1 MVKISVNGDDKAVG
15 TKLFFI
21 PELWE
26 NGKAKGKSAE
36 ANEING
42 QLKEVFARLTNHYHR
57 ILREEDFVT
66 AEKLRNAFLG
76 VGVMENCILKDFE
89 HMNKE
94 FGAMVEKGQRAKSTY
109 NKYLAVYNHFK
120 TFLWEKKKRTDMAY
134 KELTKEIITDF
145 DKYLR
150 VEKGLSA
157 NTLWIYTMLLLSLTD
172 KAWRRGIVRTDPFSE
187 YNLEMQETDR
197 GYLTEEELRITLWM
211 NGNHIAYARFDGI
224 LMIDGA
230 SLAALFSRNRVAT
243 IYEDVA
249 QQRGKPGRPG
259 RLRRLLDTPLDA
271 FGLSQRI
278 VRACQELGVFT
289 VEHLLVHLRRFR
301 FSRLY
306 CVRNFGS
313 GSAAETLRRLRQD
326 GLTDGGSPRDF
337 KVLYP

>member
-1 MVKISVNGDDKAVG
+1 MNGIGWITV
-15 TKLFFI
+15 
-21 PELWE
+21 
-26 NGKAKGKSAE
+26 AE
-36 ANEING
+36 A
-42 QLKEVFARLTNHYHR
+42 ARLC
-57 ILREEDFVT
+57 
-66 AEKLRNAFLG
+66 G
-76 VGVMENCILKDFE
+76 
-89 HMNKE
+89 
-94 FGAMVEKGQRAKSTY
+94 
-109 NKYLAVYNHFK
+109 
-120 TFLWEKKKRTDMAY
+120 TD
-134 KELTKEIITDF
+134 
-145 DKYLR
+145 
-150 VEKGLSA
+150 
-157 NTLWIYTMLLLSLTD
+157 
-172 KAWRRGIVRTDPFSE
+172 
-187 YNLEMQETDR
+187 
-197 GYLTEEELRITLWM
+197 ELRITLWM

-249 QQRGKPGRPG
+249 QQWGKPGRPG

-278 VRACQELGVFT
+278 VRACRELGVFT

-326 GLTDGGSPRDF
+326 GLTDDGSPRDF